1 MTEEYWYEMSDGHTT
16 MKGYVRA
23 SNEQD
28 ARDVAISVNNWNK
41 DSVKE
46 FAAVPKSEHDLLD

>member
-1 MTEEYWYEMSDGHTT
+1 MSDGHTT

-28 ARDVAISVNNWNK
+28 ARDVAISVNGWNK
-41 DSVKE
+41 D
-46 FAAVPKSEHDLLD
+46 AVEDFTAMPKSEHDLLD